1 MCFIVP
7 AHVYNNI
14 LEKGNAEQKSFAANV
29 LESIKGFAHGRQCA
43 LHVNVAKGLNSLG
56 VQASDTA
63 IARTLHDAEH
73 KMTLPGKVVRNEGEA
88 SKGDVSVDEA
98 YDGSGKT
105 HAFFK
110 DIFGRNS
117 IDDRGMALISTVHFG
132 KNFGNAFWNGSQ
144 MTYGDG
150 DGKIFNRF
158 TSVIDV
164 IGHELAHG
172 VTEHTAG
179 LVYSH
184 QSGALNEHFSD
195 VFGSMV
201 KQRDKNHQS
210 KDADWL
216 IGEGLFTDKI
226 DGVALRSMKAPGT
239 AYDDEK
245 IGKDPQPDHMRK
257 YNKTESDNGG
267 VHINSGIPNKA
278 FYETAMM
285 LGGYAWEKAGR
296 IWYDTLCTELN
307 SRSQFKDCAKA
318 TFKVAEKLY
327 GKNSVEQ
334 KAVKEGW
341 KKVGITVGGGI
352 WSNRAR

>member
-14 LEKGNAEQKSFAANV
+14 LEKGNKEQKSFAADV
-29 LESIKGFAHGRQCA
+29 LASIKGFAHDRQCA
-43 LHVNVAKGLNSLG
+43 LHVNIAKGLNTLG
-56 VQASDTA
+56 VEASATELKRS
-63 IARTLHDAEH
+63 IHDAEH
-73 KMTLPGKVVRNEGEA
+73 KMSLPGKLVREEGA
-88 SKGDVSVDEA
+88 DSKNDVSVDEA
-98 YDGSGKT
+98 YDGSGHT
-105 HAFFK
+105 YNFFR
-110 DIFGRNS
+110 DIYGRNS
-117 IDDRGMALISTVHFG
+117 IDNRGMGLVSTVHFG

-150 DGKIFNRF
+150 DGQIFNRF

-179 LVYSH
+179 LVYAY
-184 QSGALNEHFSD
+184 QPGALNEHMSD
-195 VFGSMV
+195 VWGSLV
-201 KQRDKNHQS
+201 KQRVRNQKAS
-210 KDADWL
+210 EADWL
-216 IGEGLFTDKI
+216 IGEGLFTDKVE
-226 DGVALRSMKAPGT
+226 GVALRSMKAPGT

-257 YNKTESDNGG
+257 YRKTDQDNGG

-285 LGGYAWEKAGR
+285 IGGYAWEKTGR
-296 IWYDTLCTELN
+296 IWYDTLTTELN
-307 SRSQFKDCAKA
+307 SKSQFKDCAKA
-318 TFKVAEKLY
+318 TFKVAGKLY
-327 GKNSVEQ
+327 GKDSVEQ

-341 KKVGITVGGGI
+341 KKVGISVGGGF
-352 WSNRAR
+352 WGNR